1 MDLWLFIRII
11 SWKWSC
17 WVSWWK
23 ICVCGGYMYVHVHL
37 HVSTCVWRPE
47 VNVGCFLQTT
57 SMLLVFE
64 TRSEPKV
71 CLRWL
76 AGKFLV
82 SWLVWGAIFSVEFG
96 WRSRREGMRLETPTD
111 VLSAS
116 LRSTVMKTEPEAI
129 CKFERSSPLC
139 AWVLS
144 CKKMLSCDVWRQQ
157 ASCLLGCWEQR
168 DHIHSLKRA
177 SRERTLSATENEKSS
192 D

>member
-1 MDLWLFIRII
+1 MEDLCVWWVYVCACTLACVYMCVETRGQCWLF
-11 SWKWSC
+11 SSNNL
-17 WVSWWK
+17 
-23 ICVCGGYMYVHVHL
+23 YV
-37 HVSTCVWRPE
+37 TC
-47 VNVGCFLQTT
+47 
-57 SMLLVFE
+57 FE

-144 CKKMLSCDVWRQQ
+144 CKKMLPCDAWRQQ